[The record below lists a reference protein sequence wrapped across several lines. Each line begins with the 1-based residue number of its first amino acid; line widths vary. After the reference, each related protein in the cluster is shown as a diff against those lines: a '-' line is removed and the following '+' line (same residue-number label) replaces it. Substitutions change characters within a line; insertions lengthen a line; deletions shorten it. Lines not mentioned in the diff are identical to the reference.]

1 MARPADP
8 RRRAATLAK
17 ATDYVL
23 AHGLTD
29 LSLRPLAGAL
39 GTSTRMLLYD
49 FGSKERLISAVLS
62 EARRR
67 LAELYAD
74 RLDTGALSLGDT
86 IHGIW
91 AWLTAP
97 EQAPYLRLFF
107 QVHVDAMSRPTAY
120 TDGGGPLVTDW
131 LDFLA
136 AGPRANRLDP
146 ATATLVI
153 GAVRGLV
160 LDRLTTGDT
169 DRTDRALARFTELL
183 DAAR

>member
-1 MARPADP
+1 MARPVDP
-8 RRRAATLAK
+8 QRRAGTLAK

-39 GTSTRMLLYD
+39 GISPRMLLYD

-62 EARRR
+62 EARQR

-74 RLDTGALSLGDT
+74 GLDTDALSLGDT
-86 IHGIW
+86 VDAVW
-91 AWLTAP
+91 AWLTDP
-97 EQAPYLRLFF
+97 EQSPYLRLFF
-107 QVHVDAMSRPTAY
+107 QVHVDAMSRPDAY
-120 TDGGGPLVTDW
+120 TDGGSPLVTDW
-131 LDFLA
+131 LDFLG

-153 GAVRGLV
+153 GTVRGLV

-169 DRTDRALARFTELL
+169 DRTDRALTRFTELL